1 MKSEKAR
8 QSLRPKDPRHI
19 LELNA
24 HEVSYR
30 LLAEFVEISD
40 ALCHPKRTG
49 SPEALWIVYPEWGW
63 GPEDGARAS
72 VGSTRAR
79 TSRTST
85 CELANAATRI
95 EV

>member
-30 LLAEFVEISD
+30 LLAEFGVEISD
-40 ALCHPKRTG
+40 VRFPKADT
-49 SPEALWIVYPEWGW
+49 P
-63 GPEDGARAS
+63 
-72 VGSTRAR
+72 T
-79 TSRTST
+79 
-85 CELANAATRI
+85 
-95 EV
+95 